1 MKLMYSRPILRDL
14 SQGSRIAFVRQFR
27 SKTQDEISGLLGATG
42 DNRRRTMT
50 RYEKG
55 DRNPNISRT
64 KKIAELLNVSYEA
77 IKQYNYKEPIDVI
90 YTLLWLE
97 ELIPNYHFDLS
108 EVSTGDETFLSILK
122 MFISEWDIIRK
133 KRKRRE
139 IKYSDY
145 IEWKITYSLG
155 DRDEWVK
162 KD

>member
-77 IKQYNYKEPIDVI
+77 IKQYNYKEPIDLI

-108 EVSTGDETFLSILK
+108 EVSTGDETFLSILNT
-122 MFISEWDIIRK
+122 FIGEWDKIRK
-133 KRKRRE
+133 RRKRRE

-155 DRDEWVK
+155 DRDE
-162 KD
+162 

>member
-77 IKQYNYKEPIDVI
+77 IKQYNYKEPIDLI

-97 ELIPNYHFDLS
+97 ELIPNYHL
-108 EVSTGDETFLSILK
+108 TYP
-122 MFISEWDIIRK
+122 
-133 KRKRRE
+133 
-139 IKYSDY
+139 KYLLEMKHS
-145 IEWKITYSLG
+145 
-155 DRDEWVK
+155 
-162 KD
+162 

>member
-27 SKTQDEISGLLGATG
+27 GMTQDEISGLLGATG
-42 DNRRRTMT
+42 ANRRRTMT

-55 DRNPNISRT
+55 DRTPNVSRT
-64 KKIAELLNVSYEA
+64 KKISELLDISYEA
-77 IKQYNYKEPIDVI
+77 IKQYNYKEPIDLI

-108 EVSTGDETFLSILK
+108 EVSTGDEVFLNILK
-122 MFISEWDIIRK
+122 TFVSEWDAIRK
-133 KRKRRE
+133 KRSRRE

-155 DRDEWVK
+155 DRDE
-162 KD
+162 

>member
-27 SKTQDEISGLLGATG
+27 SKTQDEIAGLLGAKG

-77 IKQYNYKEPIDVI
+77 IKQYNYKEPIDLI

-97 ELIPNYHFDLS
+97 ELLPNYRFDLS
-108 EVSTGDETFLSILK
+108 DVSTGDEAFLNIIRA
-122 MFISEWDIIRK
+122 FVNQWDLMRK

-139 IKYSDY
+139 IKYADY

-155 DRDEWVK
+155 DRDERVK
-162 KD
+162 ED

>member
-27 SKTQDEISGLLGATG
+27 SKTQDEISGLLGAPG

-77 IKQYNYKEPIDVI
+77 IKQYNYKEPIDLI

-108 EVSTGDETFLSILK
+108 EVSTGDETFLSILNT
-122 MFISEWDIIRK
+122 FIGEWDKIRK
-133 KRKRRE
+133 RRKRRE

-155 DRDEWVK
+155 DRDE
-162 KD
+162 